1 MTAAGEDVRVFSLL
15 VGLEGSNDSVKNVT
29 DLLDIVLISGN
40 QPAGIIVGVADDE
53 DIDGLVVGDLLGGVE
68 VRHSSLINE
77 TGIRGRTW

>member
-1 MTAAGEDVRVFSLL
+1 MTAAGGDVRVFSLL
-15 VGLEGSNDSVKNVT
+15 VGLEGGNDSVENVT

-68 VRHSSLINE
+68 VRHSSLIDE